1 MRTFEKACAYFGYTT
16 HEAKMELT
24 MDNFVREFECMVSMK
39 DQHGMV
45 FGYMPD
51 MLIVPPSA
59 FSDAL
64 DCTCRRTKR
73 RLVAYDEIY
82 RGARLWA

>member
-1 MRTFEKACAYFGYTT
+1 
-16 HEAKMELT
+16 MELT
-24 MDNFVREFECMVSMK
+24 MNNFVREFERMVSMK

-64 DCTCRRTKR
+64 DCVRPQNGDLSPMAKFTLVPDYQMEASGSFVLVDRKR
-73 RLVAYDEIY
+73 R
-82 RGARLWA
+82 ARA